1 MEVGLLAGPVRTL
14 GGRHGWPMPCHN
26 ADERGGAWDLIDAK
40 VNYYR
45 VISA

>member
-1 MEVGLLAGPVRTL
+1 MEVGPLAGLVRTL
-14 GGRHGWPMPCHN
+14 GGRHGWLMLCCLTSDH
-26 ADERGGAWDLIDAK
+26 GGAWDLLDVK